1 MKKEFRRTYVNK
13 NKMGIM
19 YNRENCCKPVE
30 GKHMIDLETWARK
43 EHYAHFASL
52 DDPFFGICAKAD
64 FTGCYR
70 QAKNDNASFFL
81 YSLHRI
87 LKAANRIE
95 EFRYRIED
103 GNIVLYDRINASPT
117 IGREDGSFGF
127 GYFGYSEDREEF
139 VEGALKDICRVKS
152 GTGLSIGEGEKRT
165 DVIYYSSIPWI
176 DFTGLKHAS
185 GISRG
190 QSVPRISTGKLVP
203 EGDRLMMSV
212 SVELNHGLADGYHV
226 AEFFRLLSSDSL

>member
-70 QAKNDNASFFL
+70 QAKNDYASFFL

-139 VEGALKDICRVKS
+139 VEGALK
-152 GTGLSIGEGEKRT
+152 T

-226 AEFFRLLSSDSL
+226 AEFFRLLGSDSL

>member
-1 MKKEFRRTYVNK
+1 MYLDDTSRKEGSKRIIGT
-13 NKMGIM
+13 
-19 YNRENCCKPVE
+19 EN
-30 GKHMIDLETWARK
+30 WSRK
-43 EHYAHFASL
+43 EHYGHFANL

-70 QAKNDNASFFL
+70 QAKEDGASFFL

-87 LKAANRIE
+87 LKTVNMIE
-95 EFRYRIED
+95 EFRTRIED
-103 GNIVLYDRINASPT
+103 GNIVIYDRIGASPT

-139 VEGALKDICRVKS
+139 VEGALK
-152 GTGLSIGEGEKRT
+152 T

-226 AEFFRLLSSDSL
+226 AEFFRLLGSDSL

>member
-1 MKKEFRRTYVNK
+1 M
-13 NKMGIM
+13 
-19 YNRENCCKPVE
+19 
-30 GKHMIDLETWARK
+30 
-43 EHYAHFASL
+43 
-52 DDPFFGICAKAD
+52 
-64 FTGCYR
+64 
-70 QAKNDNASFFL
+70 
-81 YSLHRI
+81 
-87 LKAANRIE
+87 KAANRIE

-139 VEGALKDICRVKS
+139 VEGALK
-152 GTGLSIGEGEKRT
+152 
-165 DVIYYSSIPWI
+165 I

-226 AEFFRLLSSDSL
+226 AEFFRLLGSDSL

>member
-1 MKKEFRRTYVNK
+1 M
-13 NKMGIM
+13 
-19 YNRENCCKPVE
+19 
-30 GKHMIDLETWARK
+30 
-43 EHYAHFASL
+43 
-52 DDPFFGICAKAD
+52 
-64 FTGCYR
+64 
-70 QAKNDNASFFL
+70 KNDNASFFL

-212 SVELNHGLADGYHV
+212 SVELNHGLADEYRV
-226 AEFFRLLSSDSL
+226 AEFFRLLGSDSL